1 MLCLESAAGPPPSTE
16 LQKVEGEF
24 VFFSEGFLVF
34 ADGELAIE
42 ILGCAWK
49 AKPLEFD
56 ARESTDDY
64 AADGRVGNDG
74 AVLRIG
80 DDPRLVAACRASF
93 RI

>member
-1 MLCLESAAGPPPSTE
+1 MLCFKSAAGPPPSTE

-34 ADGELAIE
+34 TDGELTIE
-42 ILGCAWK
+42 ILGCTWK
-49 AKPLEFD
+49 AKPLEFN

-64 AADGRVGNDG
+64 TAKGRIGNDG
-74 AVLRIG
+74 AVVRTG
-80 DDPRLVAACRASF
+80 DDPRLVAACRGSF